1 MKYMCRIAFIW
12 ILLLCVLPGVARADA
27 IPAELEMA
35 IHLKILS
42 FDSGLKQRATGDTIV
57 IGVVYPADRKGRAN
71 DLVNATNSLGDK
83 NTTVHGK
90 KVRAVALPLTPDIA
104 DRLGGVAVLYAVE
117 DLGSDQ
123 VSTLAGIAFARKMP
137 LLSGNR
143 GFLSNGVAVA
153 VVAKDNKPS
162 IVVHVGNAK
171 QCGMVLDSK
180 LLRLAEVVK

>member
-1 MKYMCRIAFIW
+1 MRRIAIIW
-12 ILLLCVLPGVARADA
+12 LLFLGVLPGVARADA
-27 IPAELEMA
+27 IPADLEMA

-42 FDSGLKQRATGDTIV
+42 FDAGLKQRATGDTIV
-57 IGVVYPADRKGRAN
+57 IGVVYPSDHKSRAS
-71 DLVNATNSLGDK
+71 DLVNATNSLSDK
-83 NTTVHGK
+83 SGVTVHGK
-90 KVRAVALPLTPDIA
+90 RVRAVALPLTPDIA
-104 DRLGGVAVLYAVE
+104 DRLGGIAVLYAVE

-153 VVAKDNKPS
+153 VIQKDNKPS